1 MESGQE
7 AIAIKLV
14 IVGDGVVGKT
24 CILSTFLFVYL
35 AMLTIVFQPSMC
47 QLFSI
52 TQP

>member
-1 MESGQE
+1 MASGQE
-7 AIAIKLV
+7 AVAIKLV

-35 AMLTIVFQPSMC
+35 AMLTTVFPPNMC

>member
-7 AIAIKLV
+7 AVAIKLV

-35 AMLTIVFQPSMC
+35 AMPTIVFQPNMF